1 MTASPHSAALW
12 HLRGVVVHRSGCWL
26 DLVVSVWLDWLTRLG
41 VDEGCRIERRLIRL
55 LELPGSGSFPGQTGR
70 GVLMRQMRYGSVA
83 GTLAWRPLA

>member
-1 MTASPHSAALW
+1 
-12 HLRGVVVHRSGCWL
+12 
-26 DLVVSVWLDWLTRLG
+26 

-83 GTLAWRPLA
+83 GTLGWRPLA